1 MALQVGDPAPDFALA
16 LTPGEAPL
24 RLSDY
29 LGEHAVVLLFFPLA
43 FSPEC
48 TDEMFLAVERYNAMR
63 DAGARVVAI
72 SVDSPFV
79 TQRFARECGVDFPI
93 VSDFN
98 REAAGDYDVLLG
110 DFFGLERVARRAVF
124 VVDRDGRIA
133 YVWESDPDGSEQPD
147 LDRVQEV
154 VERVS

>member
-1 MALQVGDPAPDFALA
+1 MALQVGDPAPDFALS

-29 LGEHAVVLLFFPLA
+29 LGEHPVVLLFFPLA
-43 FSPEC
+43 FSPAC
-48 TDEMFLAVERYNAMR
+48 TDEMFLAADRYESLKK
-63 DAGARVVAI
+63 AGARVVAI

-79 TQRFARECGVDFPI
+79 TERFANECGVAFPI

-98 REAAGDYDVLLG
+98 REAAEDYDVLLE
-110 DFFGLERVARRAVF
+110 DFFGLEGVARRAVF

-147 LDRVQEV
+147 MDRVQAEI
-154 VERVS
+154 ERVS